1 MVQLLR
7 VLARSRVLTPEPERV
22 VQPASPLLSRA
33 RVLILAYA
41 AATAGAVSAFG
52 TSLWSVGLPA
62 AFLGLFG
69 DGVGRPGSSVL
80 YPTLRHGSRT
90 DSRVAL
96 TFDDGP
102 DPSVTPAVLDAL
114 ADHGARA
121 TFFAIGRSLDAHP
134 QIARRVLAEGHEL
147 ANHSWHH
154 ARWQSF
160 AGVREQVEEIERG
173 ERAISRVAGDAHKP
187 LYRAPFG
194 IKSPPFVLAAQAKQL
209 TMVAWSLHS
218 RDTRISDPERIAAR
232 VLERIRPGD
241 IVLMHD
247 GHDLPGR
254 HRRAAAAALP
264 LVLAGLRA
272 KELECVTVSELL
284 YPPR

>member
-7 VLARSRVLTPEPERV
+7 VLARSRVLTPEPV
-22 VQPASPLLSRA
+22 VQPASSLLSRA
-33 RVLILAYA
+33 RLLILAYG

-52 TSLWSVGLPA
+52 PSFLSMGLPA

-80 YPTLRHGSRT
+80 YPTVRHGTRSG
-90 DSRVAL
+90 SRVAL

-102 DPSVTPAVLDAL
+102 DPVVTPSVLDAL
-114 ADHGARA
+114 ASDGARA
-121 TFFAIGRSLDAHP
+121 TFFAIGRSLEAHP

-160 AGVREQVEEIERG
+160 TGVREQVAEIERG
-173 ERAISRVAGDAHKP
+173 ERAIARLAGDGRKP

-194 IKSPPFVLAAQAKQL
+194 IKSPPFVLAAQAKRL

-218 RDTRISDPERIAAR
+218 RDTRIADPERIAAR

-254 HRRAAAAALP
+254 HRSAAAAALP
-264 LVLAGLRA
+264 LVLAGLRT

-284 YPPR
+284 YPSH

>member
-7 VLARSRVLTPEPERV
+7 VLARSRVLTPEPLA
-22 VQPASPLLSRA
+22 QPAPTLFTRA
-33 RVLILAYA
+33 RLLLLAYA
-41 AATAGAVSAFG
+41 AATAGAVHAFG
-52 TSLWSVGLPA
+52 PSPLSVGLPA

-80 YPTLRHGSRT
+80 YPTVRHGTRTGSRI
-90 DSRVAL
+90 AL

-102 DPSVTPAVLDAL
+102 DPGVTPAVLDAL
-114 ADHGARA
+114 ASHGARA

-134 QIARRVLAEGHEL
+134 QLARRVLAEGHEL

-154 ARWQSF
+154 ARSQSF
-160 AGVREQVEEIERG
+160 AGIRGQIEEIERG
-173 ERAISRVAGDAHKP
+173 ERAIARIAGDARPP

-218 RDTRISDPERIAAR
+218 RDTQSADPERIAAR
-232 VLERIRPGD
+232 VLKKIRPGD

-247 GHDLPGR
+247 GHDLPGE
-254 HRRAAAAALP
+254 HRPAAAAALP
-264 LVLAGLRA
+264 LVLSGLRA

-284 YPPR
+284 YPR

>member
-1 MVQLLR
+1 VIAAALATGAAAWIGWAWAPHLLTPLCPWR
-7 VLARSRVLTPEPERV
+7 GSRRSRRL
-22 VQPASPLLSRA
+22 
-33 RVLILAYA
+33 
-41 AATAGAVSAFG
+41 
-52 TSLWSVGLPA
+52 
-62 AFLGLFG
+62 
-69 DGVGRPGSSVL
+69 
-80 YPTLRHGSRT
+80 
-90 DSRVAL
+90 AL

-102 DPSVTPAVLDAL
+102 DPTVTPAVLDAL
-114 ADHGARA
+114 ARHGARA

-134 QIARRVLAEGHEL
+134 QLARRVLAEGHEL

-160 AGVREQVEEIERG
+160 AGVREQIEEIERG
-173 ERAISRVAGDAHKP
+173 ERAIAHIAGDGRTP

-218 RDTRISDPERIAAR
+218 RDTRVRDPEAIAAR
-232 VLERIRPGD
+232 VLRRIRPGD

-254 HRRAAAAALP
+254 HRSAAAAALP
-264 LVLAGLRA
+264 RVLAGLRA

-284 YPPR
+284 YPSR

>member
-7 VLARSRVLTPEPERV
+7 VLARSRFLTAESV
-22 VQPASPLLSRA
+22 FQPASPLLTRA

-41 AATAGAVSAFG
+41 ATTAGAVSAFG
-52 TSLWSVGLPA
+52 ASLWSVGLPA

-69 DGVGRPGSSVL
+69 DGVGRPGSSLL
-80 YPTLRHGSRT
+80 YPTVRHGSRAVA
-90 DSRVAL
+90 RVAL

-102 DPSVTPAVLDAL
+102 DPAVTPHVLDAL
-114 ADHGARA
+114 ARHGARA

-160 AGVREQVEEIERG
+160 ASVRDQVEEIERG
-173 ERAISRVAGDAHKP
+173 ERAIARVAGDGRKP

-194 IKSPPFVLAAQAKQL
+194 IKSPPFVLAAQAKEL

-218 RDTRISDPERIAAR
+218 RDTRSSDPERIAAR
-232 VLERIRPGD
+232 VVKKVRPGD

-254 HRRAAAAALP
+254 HRSAAAAALP

-284 YPPR
+284 SPTR

>member
-1 MVQLLR
+1 M
-7 VLARSRVLTPEPERV
+7 TPEPLV
-22 VQPASPLLSRA
+22 HPTPSLLSRA
-33 RVLILAYA
+33 RLLILAYG

-52 TSLWSVGLPA
+52 PSALSMGLPA
-62 AFLGLFG
+62 TFLGLFG

-80 YPTLRHGSRT
+80 YPTVRHGSRSG
-90 DSRVAL
+90 SRVAL

-102 DPSVTPAVLDAL
+102 DPGVTPSVLDAL
-114 ADHGARA
+114 ASHGARA
-121 TFFAIGRSLDAHP
+121 TFFAIGRSLDAYPH
-134 QIARRVLAEGHEL
+134 IARRVLAEGHEL

-160 AGVREQVEEIERG
+160 AGVREQVDEIERG
-173 ERAISRVAGDAHKP
+173 ERAIARVEGDARKP

-194 IKSPPFVLAAQAKQL
+194 IKSPPFVLAAQAKRL

-218 RDTRISDPERIAAR
+218 RDTSSADPERIAAR
-232 VLERIRPGD
+232 VLKKIRPGD

-247 GHDLPGR
+247 GHDLPGE
-254 HRRAAAAALP
+254 HRPAAAAALP
-264 LVLAGLRA
+264 LVLSGLQA

-284 YPPR
+284 DPLR